1 MTSHTEGQPG
11 AVDGQS
17 QPPGAALHMVVIYTD
32 AGGGHRATAEALKD
46 ILETS
51 GRYRVTL
58 VNAYQ
63 EVLPHLDLF
72 ARFTSRDVEKTYNEL
87 ILQQGHTGAFC
98 LAFYLGAVINVVTLG
113 GRAKQAFARLWERTE
128 PDLVV
133 SVLPMINHIL
143 IDSLASYRDGETPFT
158 VLMTDW
164 AEMTPSVWFPR
175 RDDYFAI
182 AGTEPSIRRLKRK
195 RHPADK
201 LFEMAGLLTRPEFL
215 EPVPADPAAARRE
228 LGLDPDLPLVCM
240 MYGGYGSAR
249 MLEMAE
255 ALRSDPPGVQIA
267 FLCGRNED
275 LAERIRAAALPFPT
289 TVLGY
294 TREVHR
300 YMAVSDIF
308 VGKTGPLS
316 VSEALAFG
324 LPLLIDRDNVLPQE
338 RTVLGWIKRSGAG
351 AIFSRPAQFADALRG
366 LLATGGSAR
375 NPASDAAGGNQ
386 AARQVTGFIN
396 EIARR
401 SGSWT

>member
-1 MTSHTEGQPG
+1 MERGTHT
-11 AVDGQS
+11 
-17 QPPGAALHMVVIYTD
+17 PPPDPKTALHLVIIYTD
-32 AGGGHRATAEALKD
+32 AGGGHRATAEALKE
-46 ILETS
+46 IIEKT
-51 GRYRVTL
+51 GRYRATL

-87 ILQQGHTGAFC
+87 ILQRGHTGAFC

-113 GRAKQAFARLWERTE
+113 GKAERAFATLWERTE

-143 IDSLASYRDGETPFT
+143 IDSLAGYRNGETPFT

-164 AEMTPSVWFPR
+164 AEMIPSVWFPR

-201 LFEMAGLLTRPEFL
+201 LFEMAGLLTRPMFL
-215 EPVPADPAAARRE
+215 EPAPTDRAAARRE

-255 ALRSDPPGVQIA
+255 ALRTDPPDIQIA

-275 LAERIRAAALPFPT
+275 LAERIRAAALPFP
-289 TVLGY
+289 VMALGY
-294 TREVHR
+294 TRDVHR
-300 YMAVSDIF
+300 YLAVSDIF

-338 RTVLGWIKRSGAG
+338 HAVLDWIKRSGAG
-351 AIFSRPAQFADALRG
+351 AVFSRPAQFADALRG
-366 LLATGGSAR
+366 LLTQGGPAR
-375 NPASDAAGGNQ
+375 NPASNTVGGNQ
-386 AARQVTGFIN
+386 AARQVTGFID
-396 EIARR
+396 EIACR
-401 SGSWT
+401 SGLKA